1 MPSFGFILMFV
12 TNTKIIF
19 IITLIVVLLLFSIA
33 TIFCFTRNINYIYF
47 DRYYHQYSDF
57 FIMY

>member
-33 TIFCFTRNINYIYF
+33 TIFLFYA
-47 DRYYHQYSDF
+47 QY
-57 FIMY
+57 